1 MKPGDGPFSARPRRV
16 EPLPGQESVWDYPRP
31 PAVERVRKSLRVE
44 FAKTVV
50 AETAYG
56 LRVIETASPPVYYFP
71 SDDVRTELLEPS
83 PVRTICEWKG
93 VARYWNVRIDER
105 VAEDAA
111 WSYPNPE
118 PEYEAIADYYAFYAR
133 KMDACYVG
141 SMRALPQ
148 EGEFYG
154 GWITS
159 DLAGPF
165 KGGPGTE
172 EW

>member
-1 MKPGDGPFSARPRRV
+1 MTPREPGDRPRRV
-16 EPLPGQESVWDYPRP
+16 EPLPGQESVWDFPRP
-31 PAVERVRKSLRVE
+31 PEIERVAKALRVE

-71 SDDVRTELLEPS
+71 PEDVRVDLLEES

-93 VARYWNVRIDER
+93 VARYWNVRVEDR
-105 VAEDAA
+105 LAEDAA
-111 WSYPNPE
+111 WCYPKPE
-118 PEYEAIADYYAFYAR
+118 PGYEAIAGYYAFYAR
-133 KMDACYVG
+133 RVDACYVG
-141 SMRALPQ
+141 TARALPQ

-172 EW
+172 DW

>member
-1 MKPGDGPFSARPRRV
+1 MSASEESYSERPRRV

-31 PAVERVRKSLRVE
+31 PEIERVKKSLRVE
-44 FAKTVV
+44 YAKTVI
-50 AETAYG
+50 AETVYG

-71 SDDVRTELLEPS
+71 PEDVRVDLFEES
-83 PVRTICEWKG
+83 PVRTICEYKG
-93 VARYWNVRIDER
+93 VARYWNVRVGDR
-105 VAEDAA
+105 LAEEAA
-111 WSYPNPE
+111 WSYPDPK
-118 PEYEAIADYYAFYAR
+118 PGYEAIAGYYAFYAR
-133 KMDACYVG
+133 RVDACFVG
-141 SMRALPQ
+141 SQRALPQ